1 MLTVSLPRVR
11 RISPVALLW
20 LMLICS
26 PFASAIVC
34 PPLTAIAPTAVT
46 VSDAGLLPMDSRRT
60 RTMPLRVAALR
71 SSGADCTATSAVSS
85 ARAAGKPDVPG
96 TADKIRKSIRSRHS
110 ARRNRNCTGKSS
122 LWWYFS
128 SIVAESARRVM
139 QIVTNRAGNFRHA
152 QKGRRSD
159 LLGSG
164 QNACRMMRII
174 PAFPLSSCAACG
186 QVCLPLPLPSP
197 PCPPRFPPSCGACG
211 RASRELP

>member
-20 LMLICS
+20 LMLTFS

-71 SSGADCTATSAVSS
+71 SSGAECTATSAVSS
-85 ARAAGKPDVPG
+85 ANDVG
-96 TADKIRKSIRSRHS
+96 IAESIRKSIRSRHS
-110 ARRNRNCTGKSS
+110 ARWYRNCTGKSS

-139 QIVTNRAGNFRHA
+139 
-152 QKGRRSD
+152 
-159 LLGSG
+159 
-164 QNACRMMRII
+164 
-174 PAFPLSSCAACG
+174 
-186 QVCLPLPLPSP
+186 
-197 PCPPRFPPSCGACG
+197 
-211 RASRELP
+211 